1 MDTDMDALYVE
12 QSTSKW
18 IDETTSDDLNQISM
32 ANQWIHHI
40 TREDM
45 SKEELLNSYKQWVS
59 NYEAVRL
66 D

>member
-12 QSTSKW
+12 QSTSKE

-45 SKEELLNSYKQWVS
+45 SKEELLNSYK
-59 NYEAVRL
+59 
-66 D
+66 